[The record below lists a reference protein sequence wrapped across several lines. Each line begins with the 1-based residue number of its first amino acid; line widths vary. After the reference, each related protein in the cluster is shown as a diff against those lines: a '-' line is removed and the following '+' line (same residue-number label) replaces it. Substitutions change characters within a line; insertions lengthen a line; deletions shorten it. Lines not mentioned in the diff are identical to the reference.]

1 MAAKSSRKTRAR
13 KQKGPAR
20 AHDRS
25 RRQLFTHRRMLKDLL
40 RGFIKLPWIKDLDF
54 STLKK
59 LSTDYVVD
67 GLDERIGDVV
77 WEVRRGKGQP
87 VYVLVLIEFQSR
99 CDPMMP
105 LRMLGYVVLFHQRLV
120 KERPLKK
127 GEKLPAVLPIL
138 CYSGEEEYTAALEM
152 LDLIDAVPTG
162 LEACQPSM
170 RYHLI
175 DELRWPCSAFVGVK
189 NALAAFLQL
198 QQSGPEAI
206 RDLVLEEE
214 VLDWLEQESPDLLR
228 DLLDWM
234 SLVLLPRRQP
244 DTPIPKFKM
253 LDELKTYME
262 KDMETWSDM
271 LMAKGEA
278 VGLARGESQGR
289 VKEARE
295 AIVLVLNARF
305 GSTPAEI
312 LEQLAAIDALTRLH
326 DILEQALR
334 IVSLDELGLCR

>member
-1 MAAKSSRKTRAR
+1 MATTQPSRKPRAG
-13 KQKGPAR
+13 KQKGPPR
-20 AHDRS
+20 PHDRT
-25 RRQLFTHRRMLKDLL
+25 RRQLFTHHRMLKDLL
-40 RGFIKLPWIKDLDF
+40 RGFIQLPWIQDLDF

-77 WEVRRGKGQP
+77 WEVRQGKGQP

-99 CDPMMP
+99 CDSLMA

-120 KERPLKK
+120 KERPLVK
-127 GEKLPAVLPIL
+127 GGKLPPVLPIL
-138 CYSGEEEYTAALEM
+138 IYSGEEDYTAALEM
-152 LDLIDAVPTG
+152 LDLIDAVPPG

-175 DELRWPCSAFVGVK
+175 SELRWPCSAFVGVQ
-189 NALAAFLQL
+189 NALAAFLRL

-214 VLDWLEQESPDLLR
+214 ALDWLEQENPDLLR

-244 DTPIPKFKM
+244 NTPIPKFKT

-271 LMAKGEA
+271 LMAKGRSE
-278 VGLARGESQGR
+278 GESHGR

-295 AIVLVLNARF
+295 AIVLVLNERF
-305 GSTPAEI
+305 GSTPKEV
-312 LEQLAAIDALTRLH
+312 LEKLETIDKLTRLH
-326 DILEQALR
+326 EILELALR
-334 IVSLDELGLCR
+334 IDSLDELGLDR